1 MSAEILRCAQN
12 DMTLRLSKF
21 HLIRQLRCH
30 LPLKGKARRNVYF
43 KGREIDMRSIFNN
56 NGQTVIYQLSTDAK
70 PDHAANGTLLVEM
83 DTGKLYV
90 YDEENKQ
97 WHEFG

>member
-1 MSAEILRCAQN
+1 
-12 DMTLRLSKF
+12 
-21 HLIRQLRCH
+21 
-30 LPLKGKARRNVYF
+30 
-43 KGREIDMRSIFNN
+43 MRSIFNV
-56 NGQTVIYQLSTDAK
+56 NGQTQIYQLSTDTK

-83 DTGKLYV
+83 DTGKLYT